1 MARTQTLVQL
11 TDELVT
17 ALDARAA
24 RESRSRSELI
34 RAILSEYLRDDR
46 KAATDRQIVA
56 AYTRWPQTD
65 EELALARY
73 NAELLTASEIWE
85 PLNDPRAAGA
95 SSDGAATGQSD
106 PGDER

>member
-1 MARTQTLVQL
+1 MVQL

-34 RAILSEYLRDDR
+34 RTILSEYLRDDR

-56 AYTRWPQTD
+56 GYTRQPQTD

-73 NAELLTASEIWE
+73 NAELLAASEPWE
-85 PLNDPRAAGA
+85 PLNDPQTANASPDRAGTLQPD
-95 SSDGAATGQSD
+95 SSDQ
-106 PGDER
+106 R